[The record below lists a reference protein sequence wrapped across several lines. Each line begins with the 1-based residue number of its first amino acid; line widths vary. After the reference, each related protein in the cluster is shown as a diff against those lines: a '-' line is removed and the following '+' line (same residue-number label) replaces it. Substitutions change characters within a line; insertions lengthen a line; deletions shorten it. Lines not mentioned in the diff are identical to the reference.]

1 LLRRAD
7 EKENIDYNLNAL
19 SQILLCVKTD
29 TTNLSIPA
37 LYRLEGILFTSFGK
51 SNTGPKLKCIG
62 EAKNP
67 CSHRIVELQQEREDL
82 IQQLT
87 YGGGV

>member
-37 LYRLEGILFTSFGK
+37 GWRGFFSPVLAR
-51 SNTGPKLKCIG
+51 GPKLKCIG